1 MPDRFC
7 NNKYLY
13 TKKMNNRTSQINSIT
28 EAFISAFGQL
38 DKEDLNWSPDPNTWS
53 IARNVDHLIVINSTY
68 FPIFDAIKS
77 GNFREP
83 FMGRFGF
90 WVNWMGSFI
99 LKFVQPERKHKIKTM
114 PLWEPRTGNIDADIL
129 QKFDDHQRVLGKYME
144 ELSDN
149 RTVIASPASKY
160 MVYSLD
166 KALDIIIAHE
176 RRHLEQARDVLGML
190 KSAKNE

>member
-1 MPDRFC
+1 
-7 NNKYLY
+7 
-13 TKKMNNRTSQINSIT
+13 MNNRVSQINSIT
-28 EAFISAFGQL
+28 EAFISAFGHL
-38 DKEDLNWSPDPNTWS
+38 EKADLNWSPDAEAWS
-53 IARNVDHLIVINSTY
+53 IARNIDHLIVINSTY
-68 FPIFDAIKS
+68 FPIFEAIKS

-90 WVNWMGSFI
+90 WVNWTGSFI
-99 LKFVQPERKHKIKTM
+99 LKFVQPERKQKIKTM

-129 QKFDDHQRVLGKYME
+129 QKFADHQRVLGKYME

-176 RRHLEQARDVLGML
+176 RRHLEQARDVLQML
-190 KSAKNE
+190 KSTKNV